1 MITNEL
7 KGHFLR
13 LYQIA
18 FADDN
23 FDKLELEMLY
33 KFASDRGLTK
43 EQLDGILLN
52 PSASVSIP
60 ESIETRVEYLYDLA
74 IMIWADGKVDE
85 DEYVALKKYCKKFG
99 FLDENIEALADY
111 LLESANNGVSKEEII
126 NSINS

>member
-1 MITNEL
+1 MITTEL

-13 LYQIA
+13 LYQMA

-33 KFASDRGLTK
+33 KFASERGITK
-43 EQLDGILLN
+43 EQLDWILLN
-52 PSASVSIP
+52 PSTETSIP
-60 ESIETRVEYLYDLA
+60 KSLETRVEYLYDLA

-85 DEYVALKKYCKKFG
+85 DEYIALKKYCKKFE
-99 FLDENIEALADY
+99 FLDENIEALTDY
-111 LLESANNGVSKEEII
+111 LLESAKNGVRKDDII